1 MSHWRERERKRI
13 HQERRERK
21 KKYCFLCDK
30 EEELESI
37 KTNQST
43 CFSKKKTS
51 GVIVDLKLEID
62 QEVVAGL
69 KEKWNNKKCDNLS
82 KYRSKVDHHHH
93 QHYLLQFVYSK
104 LFCASSEK
112 KNVKKIG
119 GQNDSPQWRKSN
131 EKGKIEIKRTG
142 NSSINILSA
151 FYFLSL

>member
-1 MSHWRERERKRI
+1 MSHWRERERKRT

-21 KKYCFLCDK
+21 KKKYFCLCDK
-30 EEELESI
+30 EEESESI

-112 KNVKKIG
+112 KMWKNWRPKWFAAMTKK
-119 GQNDSPQWRKSN
+119 QW
-131 EKGKIEIKRTG
+131 KR
-142 NSSINILSA
+142 
-151 FYFLSL
+151 